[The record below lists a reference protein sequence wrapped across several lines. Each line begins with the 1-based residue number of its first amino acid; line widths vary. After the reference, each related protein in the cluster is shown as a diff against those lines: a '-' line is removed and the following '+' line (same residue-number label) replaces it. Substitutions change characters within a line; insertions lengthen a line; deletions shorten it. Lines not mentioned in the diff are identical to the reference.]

1 MPGPETGLNR
11 ACRKVGRVAEVLP
24 QSWSRK
30 ARGEIN
36 EVCGKIAAKA
46 HTKARDLEHVA
57 AGQLGRVSQE
67 TWTELAEIAR
77 DQAKSLSTGP
87 AKDPYPKLSL
97 KPDKL
102 TDLTKGV
109 GERLQL
115 GVPVKLSSGT
125 DIYLFLN
132 YDKKRLLCGD
142 PTLYGGGAG
151 FRHSVGTRT
160 TLTGEVLIDTS
171 KEQTSKAGFIKLEV
185 AW

>member
-11 ACRKVGRVAEVLP
+11 ACRKVGAVAEVLP
-24 QSWSRK
+24 QSWSGK

-36 EVCGKIAAKA
+36 EACGKIAAKA
-46 HTKARDLEHVA
+46 KTKARDLEHLA
-57 AGQLGRVSQE
+57 AGQLGRISEE

-77 DQAKSLSTGP
+77 DQAKSLSAGP

-97 KPDKL
+97 KPAKL
-102 TDLTKGV
+102 TDLTKGK
-109 GERLQL
+109 GERFKL

-132 YDKKRLLCGD
+132 YDKKRLLRGD

-151 FRHSVGTRT
+151 FKQAVGNRT
-160 TLTGEVLIDTS
+160 SLSGEVLLDTS